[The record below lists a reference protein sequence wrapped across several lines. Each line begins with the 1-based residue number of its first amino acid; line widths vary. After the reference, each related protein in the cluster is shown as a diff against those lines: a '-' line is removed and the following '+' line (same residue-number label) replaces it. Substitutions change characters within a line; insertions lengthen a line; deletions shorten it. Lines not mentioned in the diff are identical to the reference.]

1 MSLIDDVKKLY
12 ELGERIVPPIVEW
25 FKSRNN
31 RTSWE
36 SYERIYD
43 IDGFKV
49 PYISLLNGWKS
60 NVRDYDQTNIE
71 VREITGCF
79 DLPEELDDTPIPSGA
94 FNGERC
100 RLAHFDISSDSL
112 LSFTLQETEYFDYLK
127 SGEYLDHPYPG
138 NSKLTNRDAFG
149 KTVREHD
156 GHIWAFENLTNICGV
171 GLLILTND
179 NYLILTKHSEKSH
192 VYPGRITFSSS
203 GTMKWGGQL
212 NPFDQV
218 AEKCFSELGHRINI
232 KKTKLIGFGAD
243 ARKLYFQFSFLEISE
258 HDSGYFLAKLN
269 DSESS
274 PDNQIQRVKFNQDE
288 LVDKIMDECWEPAA
302 EAAVLTALV
311 LKKNKKDLMCSL
323 FSRKSKWTKR
333 TMKDEWDYR
342 SSKSGLLPVMSVRY
356 PQNRLSSISKEYVD
370 AVMHFI
376 GNEIENKSVV
386 EVGSGIGRITEKLA
400 QHSRNV
406 TCVELCGR
414 MISLSMSRLG
424 SHDNISYMQSFAQ
437 DYKPAIPHDAAISS
451 LVLIHNTDENEYEKL
466 IENLCF
472 IANDIY
478 IFEDTNENRETS
490 GSTVVRGVGKLVSD
504 FRKRGFSKIRE
515 HTFLLE
521 KDNISFLKFE
531 RVVESRS

>member
-1 MSLIDDVKKLY
+1 MSYIDDVKKLY
-12 ELGERIVPPIVEW
+12 ELGEKIVPPIVEW
-25 FKSRNN
+25 FKSRSN
-31 RTSWE
+31 RASWE
-36 SYERIYD
+36 SYEKIYD

-49 PYISLLNGWKS
+49 PYISLLNSWKS
-60 NVRDYDQTNIE
+60 NIKYYDQSNIE
-71 VREITGCF
+71 IKGITKCF

-94 FNGERC
+94 FNGRRC
-100 RLAHFDISSDSL
+100 RLAHFDISSDGL
-112 LSFTLQETEYFDYLK
+112 LSFTLQETKYFDYLK

-149 KTVREHD
+149 KTVREHN

-171 GLLILTND
+171 GLLILTSD

-192 VYPGRITFSSS
+192 VYPGRITFSAS

-212 NPFDQV
+212 NPFDQIS
-218 AEKCFSELGHRINI
+218 EKCFSELGHRINVG
-232 KKTKLIGFGAD
+232 KTKLIGFGAD

-258 HDSGYFLAKLN
+258 HNSDYFLENSKNL
-269 DSESS
+269 
-274 PDNQIQRVKFNQDE
+274 PDNHIQRVKFNADE
-288 LVDKIMDECWEPAA
+288 LVDKIMDECWEPAS

-311 LKKNKKDLMCSL
+311 LSERKKDLMRAL

-356 PQNRLSSISKEYVD
+356 PQDKLSSISKEYVE

-386 EVGSGIGRITEKLA
+386 EIGSGIGRITEKLA
-400 QHSRNV
+400 QLSKNV

-414 MISLSMSRLG
+414 MISLSMSQLG

-437 DYKPAIPHDAAISS
+437 DYKPAIPHDAAVSS

-472 IANDIY
+472 IANAIY
-478 IFEDTNENRETS
+478 IFEDANENRETS
-490 GSTVVRGVGKLVSD
+490 ACTIVRGVDKLVSD
-504 FRKRGFSKIRE
+504 FKRRGFSKVKE
-515 HTFLLE
+515 STFSLE
-521 KDNISFLKFE
+521 KDGISFLKFE
-531 RVVESRS
+531 RVVENRS